1 MYAPSRTPTF
11 AAEPGGSAPVT
22 VAGDRENFRPVALP
36 ALAAAVHVS
45 SPTRM
50 QRNLDPP
57 GRVRTNTPV
66 AAASTMAGKHGVE
79 SP

>member
-11 AAEPGGSAPVT
+11 AAEPGIASPVT

-45 SPTRM
+45 SAAMKAARTKAEA
-50 QRNLDPP
+50 RNT
-57 GRVRTNTPV
+57 VRFVHEDEPV
-66 AAASTMAGKHGVE
+66 D
-79 SP
+79 

>member
-45 SPTRM
+45 SAAVKAARAKAEVGT
-50 QRNLDPP
+50 
-57 GRVRTNTPV
+57 RVRVVHEDEPV
-66 AAASTMAGKHGVE
+66 D
-79 SP
+79 

>member
-11 AAEPGGSAPVT
+11 AAEPGHSAPVT

-45 SPTRM
+45 SSAVKAARAKAEA
-50 QRNLDPP
+50 RNAFRFVHEDE
-57 GRVRTNTPV
+57 PV
-66 AAASTMAGKHGVE
+66 D
-79 SP
+79 

>member
-11 AAEPGGSAPVT
+11 AAEPGSTASAT

-45 SPTRM
+45 RSAVKAARAKAEA
-50 QRNLDPP
+50 RNN
-57 GRVRTNTPV
+57 VRFVHEDEPV
-66 AAASTMAGKHGVE
+66 D
-79 SP
+79 